1 MWDPVQASSGQDIE
15 PRQLRC
21 PSIIYPQRQQT
32 TPTLMPRFSFFR
44 RTGGQRRNRLLLTIA
59 VYKLLHAL
67 FFIAIGIGAHRL
79 LHKDIADQIDLL
91 ARHLRFNPESR
102 LVNFLLEKSS
112 LVNDPL
118 LRRIGFFA
126 FAYAGIT
133 LAEGIGLYL
142 EKVWGEFLTLA
153 ITASFLPWETVEVL
167 RRVTWIHVSLLAINI
182 LVFLYLMQLVLARA
196 RLRAKS
202 LIK

>member
-1 MWDPVQASSGQDIE
+1 
-15 PRQLRC
+15 
-21 PSIIYPQRQQT
+21 
-32 TPTLMPRFSFFR
+32 MPRFSFFR

-153 ITASFLPWETVEVL
+153 ITASFLPWETVEVF
-167 RRVTWIHVSLLAINI
+167 RRVTWIHVSLLAINT

-196 RLRAKS
+196 RLRANP

>member
-1 MWDPVQASSGQDIE
+1 
-15 PRQLRC
+15 
-21 PSIIYPQRQQT
+21 
-32 TPTLMPRFSFFR
+32 MPRFSFFR

-59 VYKLLHAL
+59 VYKLLYAL
-67 FFIAIGIGAHRL
+67 FFIAIGVGAHRL

-91 ARHLRFNPESR
+91 AHHLRFNPESR

-142 EKVWGEFLTLA
+142 EKAWGEFLTLA
-153 ITASFLPWETVEVL
+153 ITASFLPWETIEIF
-167 RRVTWIHVSLLAINI
+167 RRVTWIRVSLLAINF
-182 LVFLYLMQLVLARA
+182 LVFLYLVQLVFTRA